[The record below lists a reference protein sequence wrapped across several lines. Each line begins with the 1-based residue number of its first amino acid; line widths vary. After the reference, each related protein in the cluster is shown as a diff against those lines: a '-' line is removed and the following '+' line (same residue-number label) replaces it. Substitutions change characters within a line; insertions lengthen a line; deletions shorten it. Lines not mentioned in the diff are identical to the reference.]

1 MGSPTYRAT
10 DGGLT
15 FDAFYRDEWGVA
27 NTSANCEPKDAAARD
42 GWHKNLFTTV
52 KTTGGSVVEEPA
64 TFDEPFKNAADPNLN
79 KGLKNKANPVPPS
92 AKRDFTMSFYCSD
105 DVTAYAKGLAGKPWT
120 KPINLTV
127 YFGVGSELNRHGIRS
142 FFKNQANMQVFLQVE
157 GIEKPQF
164 GVAPTDM
171 DIKRA
176 LGRFFKVDPI
186 PYRVKVLAA
195 FSTGSCGLNQALL
208 NELIDV
214 ASVERLVFYDCLYS
228 QQCGNTATAI
238 RMLKAKVGGNLKI
251 VVYKAS
257 ECANSFEEKPGV
269 CPPGLRTKCGFIP
282 PPGKCLDFNRLSVV
296 VNNQG
301 LIDPNGIIGNLFQN
315 TSYIAMVV
323 FRALQGAVDDG
334 VIKLSPINAKPW
346 NDMAALMAASPRGLT
361 ISNKTCFKYVHGS
374 VPASGYTLFE
384 DWSATN
390 RTVINAFVR
399 RIGSVA
405 TPDTFRAL
413 LWGNLIPGWG
423 GGDGEEKHDLLIP
436 EFGWEYL
443 PY

>member
-214 ASVERLVFYDCLYS
+214 TSVERLVFYDCLYS

-334 VIKLSPINAKPW
+334 VIKLNPINAQ
-346 NDMAALMAASPRGLT
+346 ALERHGGADGGLAPRADDLEQDLLQVRPRQRPRLRVHPLRGL
-361 ISNKTCFKYVHGS
+361 VGDQQDGHQ
-374 VPASGYTLFE
+374 
-384 DWSATN
+384 
-390 RTVINAFVR
+390 RVR
-399 RIGSVA
+399 QADRQRG
-405 TPDTFRAL
+405 DT
-413 LWGNLIPGWG
+413 G
-423 GGDGEEKHDLLIP
+423 
-436 EFGWEYL
+436 YL
-443 PY
+443 PGLALGKPPSRLGRGRRRGEA